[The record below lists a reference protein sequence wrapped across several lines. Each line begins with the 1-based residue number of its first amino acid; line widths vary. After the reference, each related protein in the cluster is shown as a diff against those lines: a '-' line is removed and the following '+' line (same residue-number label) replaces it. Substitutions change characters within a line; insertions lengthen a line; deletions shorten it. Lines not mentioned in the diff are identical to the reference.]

1 MSPQISVIQNS
12 DGFLFNDTLSFI
24 KPFIDRYPIS
34 YSIITYLLL
43 FSQAISVNY
52 FMMRRRSLMKPNY
65 LPAMSYLL
73 ITSFFL
79 EWNVLSAP
87 LVINTLLIWVW
98 GKMSNL
104 YNNKQVKSTLFNIGI
119 VVALCS
125 FLYFPSIAF
134 LILIIFS
141 LLITRAF
148 KASEWTIAIM
158 GILVTWYFL
167 FAWYFLRDKIY
178 SFSFSSVKISYP
190 IFAQNNEGYAAMIF
204 LLILAIIGGFF
215 VQSYS
220 GKQVVQVRKSWSLMF
235 LYFVVALFIPFISAS
250 NNFEYWILAAVPA
263 AAFISALF
271 FYPNKKWIPMILQ
284 WLMVGFVIYMQYF
297 KK

>member
-1 MSPQISVIQNS
+1 MSPQISVIQKSN
-12 DGFLFNDTLSFI
+12 GFLFNDILSFV
-24 KPFIDRYPIS
+24 KPFMDHYPIS

-43 FSQAISVNY
+43 FSQAISLNH
-52 FMMRRRSLMKPNY
+52 FMMRRRSLLKPNY

-98 GKMSNL
+98 AKMSNL
-104 YNNKQVKSTLFNIGI
+104 YNNKHVKSTLFNIGI

-125 FLYFPSIAF
+125 FLYFPSITF
-134 LILIIFS
+134 LILILFS

-148 KASEWTIAIM
+148 KASEWIIAIM
-158 GILVTWYFL
+158 GITVTWYFL

-178 SFSFSSVKISYP
+178 SFSFTSFKISYP
-190 IFAQNNEGYAAMIF
+190 VFAQNNEGYTAMVF
-204 LLILAIIGGFF
+204 LLIIAIIGSFF
-215 VQSYS
+215 VQLQS
-220 GKQVVQVRKSWSLMF
+220 GKQIVQVRKSWSLML
-235 LYFVVALFIPFISAS
+235 LYFLVALLIPFISKS
-250 NNFEYWILAAVPA
+250 NNFEYWILAAVPG

-271 FYPNKKWIPMILQ
+271 FYPNKKWIPMVLQ
-284 WLMVGFVIYMQYF
+284 WLMVGFVLYMQYF
-297 KK
+297 NK

>member
-1 MSPQISVIQNS
+1 MSPQIATIQKS
-12 DGFLFNDTLSFI
+12 DGFLFNDILGFV
-24 KPFIDRYPIS
+24 KPFMDHYPIS
-34 YSIITYLLL
+34 YSIITYLFL
-43 FSQAISVNY
+43 FSQAISLNH
-52 FMMRRRSLMKPNY
+52 FMMRRRSLIKPNY

-98 GKMSNL
+98 GKMTIL
-104 YNNKQVKSTLFNIGI
+104 YNNKNVKSTLFNIGI
-119 VVALCS
+119 VVAFCS

-134 LILIIFS
+134 LLLILFA

-148 KASEWTIAIM
+148 KLSEWVISLM
-158 GILVTWYFL
+158 GIIVTWYFL

-178 SFSFSSVKISYP
+178 SFSLSGIRISYP

-204 LLILAIIGGFF
+204 LLIIAIIGGLF
-215 VQSYS
+215 VQSNS
-220 GKQVVQVRKSWSLMF
+220 GKQIVQVRKSWSLML
-235 LYFVVALFIPFISAS
+235 LYFIVTLIIPFISLS
-250 NNFEYWILAAVPA
+250 NNFEYWILAIVPA
-263 AAFISALF
+263 AAFVSALF
-271 FYPNKKWIPMILQ
+271 FYPGKKWLPMILQ
-284 WLMVGFVIYMQYF
+284 WLMVAFVIYMQYF

>member
-1 MSPQISVIQNS
+1 M
-12 DGFLFNDTLSFI
+12 DH
-24 KPFIDRYPIS
+24 YPIT

-43 FSQAISVNY
+43 FSQAISLNH
-52 FMMRRRSLMKPNY
+52 FMMRRRSLIKPNY

-87 LVINTLLIWVW
+87 LVINTFLIWVW
-98 GKMSNL
+98 AKMSNL
-104 YNNKQVKSTLFNIGI
+104 YNNSHVKSTLFNIGI
-119 VVALCS
+119 VVAICS
-125 FLYFPSIAF
+125 FFYLPSIAF

-148 KASEWTIAIM
+148 KASEWIIAIM
-158 GILVTWYFL
+158 GIIVSWYFL

-178 SFSFSSVKISYP
+178 SFSLTGFKVSYP

-204 LLILAIIGGFF
+204 LLIIAIIGSLF
-215 VQSYS
+215 VQSNS
-220 GKQVVQVRKSWSLMF
+220 GKQIVQVRKSWSLML
-235 LYFVVALFIPFISAS
+235 LYFLVALLIPFISTS
-250 NNFEYWILAAVPA
+250 NNFEYWILATVPA
-263 AAFISALF
+263 AAFVSGLF
-271 FYPNKKWIPMILQ
+271 FYPNKKWPPLILQ
-284 WLMVGFVIYMQYF
+284 WAMVGFVIYMQYF

>member
-1 MSPQISVIQNS
+1 MSPQIATIQKS
-12 DGFLFNDTLSFI
+12 DGFLFNDILGFV
-24 KPFIDRYPIS
+24 KPFMDHYPIS

-43 FSQAISVNY
+43 FSQAISLNH
-52 FMMRRRSLMKPNY
+52 FMMRRRSLIKPNY

-98 GKMSNL
+98 GRMTNL
-104 YNNKQVKSTLFNIGI
+104 YNNKNVKSTLFNIGI
-119 VVALCS
+119 VVAICS

-134 LILIIFS
+134 LLLILFA

-148 KASEWTIAIM
+148 KLSEWVISLM
-158 GILVTWYFL
+158 GIIVTWYFL

-178 SFSFSSVKISYP
+178 SFSLSGIKVSYP

-204 LLILAIIGGFF
+204 LLIIAIIGGFF
-215 VQSYS
+215 VQSNS
-220 GKQVVQVRKSWSLMF
+220 GKQIVQVRKSWSLML
-235 LYFVVALFIPFISAS
+235 LYFIVTLIIPFISLS
-250 NNFEYWILAAVPA
+250 NNFEYWILAIVPA
-263 AAFISALF
+263 AAFVSALF
-271 FYPNKKWIPMILQ
+271 FYPNKKWLPMILQ
-284 WLMVGFVIYMQYF
+284 WLMVAFVVYMQYF